1 MSYREFTYPKV
12 VSDFGL
18 TVAEDTELFPSVKPV
33 PMLPEFLSR
42 LYDGIDLAQGL
53 NMEKGRSEFIIG
65 PFLLELRR
73 MAPKRFGLFSGT
85 EFNVD
90 PERGLNGFIDF
101 MITPISRTYLMSPP
115 VLIVVEAKNDNVWNG
130 FGQCIATMVAAAE
143 YNRRAGI
150 DKPIW
155 GVSTTGQDWK
165 FLKLDGTELT
175 IDLNGYFINP
185 PDHLAGILLDIITHR
200 QAQLATAS

>member
-1 MSYREFTYPKV
+1 MSYRDFTYPKV
-12 VSDFGL
+12 VADFAL
-18 TVAEDTELFPSVKPV
+18 TVAEDTELFPHVKPV
-33 PMLPEFLSR
+33 PLQPEFLLR
-42 LYDGIDLAQGL
+42 LRDGIDLAQGL

-85 EFNVD
+85 EFNID

-101 MITPISRTYLMSPP
+101 MITPVSRTYLMTPP

-130 FGQCIATMVAAAE
+130 FGQCIATMVAAAD

-150 DKPIW
+150 EEPIW

-165 FLKLDGTELT
+165 FLKLVGSALT
-175 IDLNGYFINP
+175 IDLNGYFIDP
-185 PDHLAGILLDIITHR
+185 PDQLAGIMLDIVSSR
-200 QAQLATAS
+200 QAQMAVAS